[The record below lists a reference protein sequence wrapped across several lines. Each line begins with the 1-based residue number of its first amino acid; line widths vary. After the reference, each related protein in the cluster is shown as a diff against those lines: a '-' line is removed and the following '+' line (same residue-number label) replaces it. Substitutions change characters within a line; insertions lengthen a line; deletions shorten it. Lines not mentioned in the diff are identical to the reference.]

1 MPDARK
7 LAQDVKGTKALL
19 DRDPRTQCTIMGV
32 LPALSQTLPE
42 SGEMETEE
50 LEMGRLRRVTGIDQ
64 L

>member
-1 MPDARK
+1 M
-7 LAQDVKGTKALL
+7 KGTKPLL